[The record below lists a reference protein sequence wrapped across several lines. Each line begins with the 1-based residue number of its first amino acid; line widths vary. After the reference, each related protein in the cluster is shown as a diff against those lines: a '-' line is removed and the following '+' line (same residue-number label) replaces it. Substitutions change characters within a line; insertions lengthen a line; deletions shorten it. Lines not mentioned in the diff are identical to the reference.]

1 MRFLVID
8 CGTSSCRAA
17 VISGQGKILSQSR
30 QPVTIK
36 HPEPTFAEINTD
48 HLWHQVQKLIQSE
61 TKKHPGI
68 RFDAIGVS
76 AMLGYVFLGASGD
89 PLMPAIIYSDNR
101 ATVESKEIRQLIS
114 DDAFYA
120 ITGRQIS
127 PFLLAPKIKWLEK
140 NRPDLFTRLNS
151 IIGLKDDIVRRLT
164 GRIQT
169 DITHLDY
176 SGLYDVRQS
185 RFAPDLLDTLGIK
198 KHLFPPSTSPFA
210 MAGTVIKGY
219 GDSGLIPGTPVITGS
234 TDGTTAM
241 YGAGIL
247 EKRNAVL
254 VSGTTDV
261 LMQLSDTAIKDD
273 SRTLNLNSGILPNT
287 FLVGG
292 PLGASGGTL
301 NHFEAMLNT
310 SAEKLEIEIDKLPPG
325 AEGLLFFPGLTGE
338 RSPYWKEHL
347 TGGIVGLTF
356 AHKAPHI
363 LRAIMEGCALRLER
377 LLEIFVKNGL
387 NPHTL
392 TVAGGG
398 ANSHTWNQIRCDATG
413 LNVIIPAVSEATC
426 LGTALFCKSGLDATT
441 APAEISRKWQTE
453 KKRYAPCNRHTRTY
467 RQLAAIFNDYIETNG
482 DIYQRLTDF
491 KIQNN
496 PHEKRRT

>member
-8 CGTSSCRAA
+8 CGTSSCRAE

-30 QPVTIK
+30 QPVTIE

-48 HLWHQVQKLIQSE
+48 HLWRQVQKLILSE
-61 TKKHPGI
+61 TEKHTGI
-68 RFDAIGVS
+68 RFDAIGIS
-76 AMLGYVFLGASGD
+76 AMLGYVFLDKSGD

-101 ATVESKEIRQLIS
+101 AASESKEIRQLIS

-140 NRPDLFTRLNS
+140 NRPDLFNRLNS
-151 IIGLKDDIVRRLT
+151 IIGLKDDILRRLT

-169 DITHLDY
+169 DTTHLDY
-176 SGLYDVRQS
+176 SGLYDVRRS
-185 RFAPDLLDTLGIK
+185 RLDPDLLDTLKIK
-198 KHLFPPSTSPFA
+198 KHLFPPSASPFA
-210 MAGTVIKGY
+210 MAGTVIKG
-219 GDSGLIPGTPVITGS
+219 GGHSGLMPGTPVITGS

-241 YGAGIL
+241 YGAGVL
-247 EKRNAVL
+247 EKGNAAL

-261 LMQLSDTAIKDD
+261 LMQLSDTAIKDG
-273 SRTLNLNSGILPNT
+273 SQTLNLNSGLPNT

-301 NHFEAMLNT
+301 NHFETMLKT
-310 SAEKLEIEIDKLPPG
+310 SAENLEIEIGKLPPG
-325 AEGLLFFPGLTGE
+325 ADGLLFFPGLTGE

-347 TGGIVGLTF
+347 TGGVVGLTF

-377 LLEIFVKNGL
+377 LLVICANNGL
-387 NPHTL
+387 HPHTL
-392 TVAGGG
+392 AVVGGG
-398 ANSHTWNQIRCDATG
+398 AKSHTWNQIRCDATG
-413 LNVIIPAVSEATC
+413 LKVIIPAVSEATC
-426 LGTALFCKSGLDATT
+426 LGTALFCKSGIDTT
-441 APAEISRKWQTE
+441 AAPAEISRKWLTKE
-453 KKRYAPCNRHTRTY
+453 KCYIPRNRHTRIY

-482 DIYQRLTDF
+482 DIYQRLSDF
-491 KIQNN
+491 RIQNN
-496 PHEKRRT
+496 PHKKKRT